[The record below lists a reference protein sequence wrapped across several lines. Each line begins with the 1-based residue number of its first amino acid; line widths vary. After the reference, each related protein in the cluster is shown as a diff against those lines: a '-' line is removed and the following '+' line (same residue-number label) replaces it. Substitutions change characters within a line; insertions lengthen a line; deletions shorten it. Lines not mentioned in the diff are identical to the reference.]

1 MTTKICSKCN
11 TEKELDQFCN
21 SKSSSDG
28 KRPECRECKNI
39 LAREYIKNPEV
50 KKRQKE
56 WCLDNYDEIRIKKR
70 KYDNSEHAKN
80 LRRKRKKQMKYIL
93 I

>member
-11 TEKELDQFCN
+11 AEKNLDQFCN

-28 KRPECRECKNI
+28 KRPECRKCKNI
-39 LAREYIKNPEV
+39 LAEKYRLRKEV
-50 KKRQKE
+50 IKRQKE

-80 LRRKRKKQMKYIL
+80 LRRKRKEQMKYIL